1 MTIDLSK
8 RWPLTV
14 ETRTRSDLFAS
25 SRTVGQSSD
34 NPMQMTG
41 DDEVKMRSLFS
52 KSFLPV
58 NAVLGVAVLLGGI
71 VTPAGADNGVDFPV
85 SCSAPAAALVEQ
97 GVEQLHHMMYLNAR
111 SKFSEAESIDETCG
125 MALWGVAMTY
135 IHPLWP
141 DRPTR
146 DELLLGA
153 ELAETA
159 ARLDGMTP
167 REQAYLAT
175 AAAYFRDGLNRTEPE
190 RLRSFESAWEIV
202 TSENPEDLE
211 ARAFHALS
219 QLATVDRGDATYSQ
233 QRAAGELLEQ
243 VLVQVPDHPGGHHYL
258 IHAYDFPGLA
268 EKALP
273 TARNYGVVAPA
284 VPHALHMM
292 SHIFTL
298 EGLWG
303 ESIEWNKKSAD
314 AALQLSLEIGA
325 VSVHYLHA
333 LDYLVYAHLQTGN
346 ETAARDVVETMANLE
361 PPFDAVNRDAQA
373 YALAAS
379 PVRLALERKDWSAA
393 TELQPRSPQTFPW
406 EARHD
411 KFVAMTH
418 FARGLGFAQL
428 GDADKAGEE
437 LQRLVEIRDATAVD
451 NAYWARQVD
460 IQRLALDG
468 LIAFVTGEHADG
480 SALLAEASMLEAG
493 TQKSP
498 VTPGAVLPAAELHGE
513 MLLAMGE
520 HEAALAAFE
529 QSLRHAPLR
538 ANGLFGAAEALRA
551 MGNAVAAQTY
561 YEQIANQSM
570 GHESAIIRA
579 AREQLR

>member
-1 MTIDLSK
+1 M
-8 RWPLTV
+8 
-14 ETRTRSDLFAS
+14 
-25 SRTVGQSSD
+25 
-34 NPMQMTG
+34 
-41 DDEVKMRSLFS
+41 
-52 KSFLPV
+52 
-58 NAVLGVAVLLGGI
+58 LGVTVLLGA
-71 VTPAGADNGVDFPV
+71 VVSPARADNGVDFPV
-85 SCSAPAAALVEQ
+85 SCSASAAALVEQ

-111 SKFSEAESIDETCG
+111 SKFSEAESVDETCS

-146 DELLLGA
+146 EELLLGA
-153 ELAETA
+153 ELVERA
-159 ARLDGMTP
+159 ARFDNVTP
-167 REQAYLAT
+167 RERAYLAT
-175 AAAYFRDGLNRTEPE
+175 TAAYFRDGLNRTEPE
-190 RLRSFESAWEIV
+190 RLTSFESAWEIV
-202 TSENPEDLE
+202 AGENPEDLE

-219 QLATVDRGDATYSQ
+219 QLATVDRSDATYSQ

-243 VLVQVPDHPGGHHYL
+243 VLAQVPDHPGGHHYL

-298 EGLWG
+298 EGLWD
-303 ESIEWNKKSAD
+303 ESIEWNEKSAD
-314 AALQLSLEIGA
+314 AALQFSREIGA
-325 VSVHYLHA
+325 VSIHYLHA
-333 LDYLVYAHLQTGN
+333 LDYLVYAHLQIGN
-346 ETAARDVVETMANLE
+346 EIAARQIVETMAALE

-379 PVRLALERKDWSAA
+379 PVRLVLERKDWSAA
-393 TELQPRSPQTFPW
+393 IELQPKFPHAFPW
-406 EARHD
+406 EATHD

-418 FARGLGFAQL
+418 FARGVGFTQL
-428 GDADKAGEE
+428 GDVDKAGDE
-437 LQRLVEIRDATAVD
+437 LRRLIEIRDATAERS
-451 NAYWARQVD
+451 AYWAKQVD
-460 IQRLALDG
+460 IQRLALEG
-468 LIAFVTGEHADG
+468 QIAFATGDHAEG
-480 SALLAEASMLEAG
+480 SALLAEAATVEAG

-513 MLLAMGE
+513 TLLSMGQ

-529 QSLRHAPLR
+529 NSLSRAPLR
-538 ANGLFGAAEALRA
+538 ANSLFGAAEALRA
-551 MGNAVAAQTY
+551 LGDSAAARSY
-561 YEQIANQSM
+561 YQQILAQSM
-570 GHESAIIRA
+570 GHESAVIRA

>member
-1 MTIDLSK
+1 
-8 RWPLTV
+8 
-14 ETRTRSDLFAS
+14 
-25 SRTVGQSSD
+25 
-34 NPMQMTG
+34 MQITTYDGGTMH
-41 DDEVKMRSLFS
+41 SLFS
-52 KSFLPV
+52 RSFFPAR
-58 NAVLGVAVLLGGI
+58 AVLGVTILLGAVI
-71 VTPAGADNGVDFPV
+71 PPARADNGVDFPV
-85 SCSAPAAALVEQ
+85 SCSPPAAALVEQ

-125 MALWGVAMTY
+125 MALWGLAMTY

-146 DELLLGA
+146 DEMLLGA
-153 ELAETA
+153 ELAGRA

-175 AAAYFRDGLNRTEPE
+175 TAAYFRDGLNRTEPE
-190 RLRSFESAWEIV
+190 RLTSFESAWEIV
-202 TSENPEDLE
+202 ASENPEDLE

-233 QRAAGELLEQ
+233 QRVAGELLEQ
-243 VLVQVPDHPGGHHYL
+243 VLAEVPDHPGGHHYL

-298 EGLWG
+298 EGLWD
-303 ESIEWNKKSAD
+303 ESIEWNERSAD
-314 AALQLSLEIGA
+314 AALQLSQEIGA

-379 PVRLALERKDWSAA
+379 PTRLVLERKDWSAA
-393 TELQPRSPQTFPW
+393 TELQPMSPQTFPW
-406 EARHD
+406 EATHD

-418 FARGLGFAQL
+418 FARGVGFVQL
-428 GDADKAGEE
+428 GDVDKAGDE
-437 LQRLVEIRDATAVD
+437 LRRLIEIRDATGEHS
-451 NAYWARQVD
+451 AYWAKQVD
-460 IQRLALDG
+460 IQRLALEG
-468 LIAFVTGEHADG
+468 QIAFATGDHAEAL
-480 SALLAEASMLEAG
+480 ALLAEAATLEAG

-513 MLLAMGE
+513 TLLSMGE
-520 HEAALAAFE
+520 HEAALVAFE
-529 QSLRHAPLR
+529 DSLSRAPLR
-538 ANGLFGAAEALRA
+538 ANSLFGAAEALRA
-551 MGNAVAAQTY
+551 KGDLAAARTY
-561 YEQIANQSM
+561 YEQIAAQSM
-570 GHESAIIRA
+570 GQESAVIRA